1 MAGKVRPYKVV
12 SSAFSTSKYGVKI
25 STSQKRGLRV
35 STAKIT
41 TSINRIGEAV
51 SGIGSVVED
60 MRDFYHDQI
69 ETMFNIQQSLDRSLQ
84 LEKDQ
89 EAEEEAEGG
98 GPKTKD
104 AQDESEKEIKKK
116 GKKKGL
122 FGWLEEFLK
131 PWENIAAFLARAFI
145 SRAMLKWFSDENNLK
160 KLENIIST
168 IGKVGKFAMDL
179 AAGSIGLLMD
189 GLGNVFGGID
199 KVSSG
204 KLGGAWD
211 MIKGLGGLI
220 AGLAGLK
227 ALGYLLNPFSLITDI
242 MGILDAINQWRI
254 NRQRVNTPDG
264 DGKPRD
270 LDGKPNDGKPR
281 TQDGKPITGDVDV
294 DGKPVKPGVADDAVE
309 ITGDVLNKTDDVVE
323 ITGDVLN
330 KGDDIAETLIK
341 NQEVIPKTSWWDNI
355 VEGTKKGLTVLG
367 DIPGNLKKA
376 WQSAYKWLNED
387 GLKMLNEM
395 SEAARKR
402 WDEFAQAAAA
412 RRKQSMGWWD
422 KLSSKVG
429 DFKNWVGEGI
439 EGAKKGA
446 TEWAVRN
453 IVEPLGKFFEPI
465 LKPIQNMGKQL
476 VTAIEATPA
485 GKMVA
490 EQLKKRGLSLAEPGP
505 LIKKIGGKALPVVGG
520 LLNALFAYDALSNGD
535 PIGAALEALSGAF
548 DISGLFGFVPGPMIS
563 LGIDAYLFGRELVP
577 PIRELEDKAF
587 DALPGIKQG
596 KQFLEKIGPKLP
608 RGPLEK
614 LLQGFMGGGEE
625 EEVEEKSIGGLLKN
639 VKLST
644 EKIFNGIN
652 WTANKIG
659 EGREGIND
667 VISRVGEESNSL
679 LESAKGFITRPISS
693 IKENIDNTITR
704 IQPTT
709 EADTSTVADVSTTN
723 AEIKADEEIDS
734 GDKISPVFLPTTT
747 AIPINTPV
755 QPTVIFKSKLT
766 AYK

>member
-12 SSAFSTSKYGVKI
+12 SSAFSTSKYGVKM
-25 STSQKRGLRV
+25 STSHKRGLRV
-35 STAKIT
+35 STAKIV
-41 TSINRIGEAV
+41 TSINRIGETV
-51 SGIGSVVED
+51 SSIGSIVED

-69 ETMFNIQQSLDRSLQ
+69 ETMFNIQQDLDRSLQ

-89 EAEEEAEGG
+89 DAEEEAEGG
-98 GPKTKD
+98 GPKTKE
-104 AQDESEKEIKKK
+104 AKEEGEKELKKK
-116 GKKKGL
+116 SKKKGL
-122 FGWLEEFLK
+122 FGWLEDFLK
-131 PWENIAAFLARAFI
+131 PWENIASFLARAFI
-145 SRAMLKWFSDENNLK
+145 SRAMLKWFADEKNLK
-160 KLENIIST
+160 KLENIIET

-189 GLGNVFGGID
+189 GLGSVFGGID
-199 KVSSG
+199 KVSNG

-211 MIKGLGGLI
+211 MIKGLGGVI
-220 AGLAGLK
+220 AGVAGLK
-227 ALGYLLNPFSLITDI
+227 ALGYLLNPFSLISDI

-254 NRQRVNTPDG
+254 NRRKPKLDTPDG
-264 DGKPRD
+264 NKPKVND
-270 LDGKPNDGKPR
+270 VDTPDSKTKTKTKVNDGKVKVTGTVEDITDATIDTGR
-281 TQDGKPITGDVDV
+281 KVKVTGD
-294 DGKPVKPGVADDAVE
+294 AIE
-309 ITGDVLNKTDDVVE
+309 TTE
-323 ITGDVLN
+323 
-330 KGDDIAETLIK
+330 DIATTLTK
-341 NQEVIPKTSWWDNI
+341 NSDKIPKTSWWDNI
-355 VEGTKKGLTVLG
+355 VEGTKKGLSVIG

-422 KLSSKVG
+422 KLSGKVG
-429 DFKNWVGEGI
+429 DFKKWVGEGV

-465 LKPIQNMGKQL
+465 LKPIQNLGKQL
-476 VTAIEATPA
+476 VTAIESTPA

-535 PIGAALEALSGAF
+535 PVGAALEALSGAF

-587 DALPGIKQG
+587 NALPGIKHG
-596 KQFLEKIGPKLP
+596 KKFLEQIGPKLP
-608 RGPLEK
+608 KGPIEK
-614 LLQGFMGGGEE
+614 LLGGLMGGGEE
-625 EEVEEKSIGGLLKN
+625 EVEEKAIGGILKN

-644 EKIFNGIN
+644 DKIFNGIN
-652 WTANKIG
+652 WTAGKLG
-659 EGREGIND
+659 EGREGLND
-667 VISRVGEESNSL
+667 VITRVGQESNSL
-679 LESAKGFITRPISS
+679 LESAKGFISRPISS

-709 EADTSTVADVSTTN
+709 QADKSTVADVSTTN
-723 AEIKADEEIDS
+723 ANIKADEEIDS

-755 QPTVIFKSKLT
+755 QPTVIFKSKLN

>member
-12 SSAFSTSKYGVKI
+12 SSAFSTSKYGVKM
-25 STSQKRGLRV
+25 STSHKRGLRV
-35 STAKIT
+35 STAKIV
-41 TSINRIGEAV
+41 TSINRIGETV
-51 SGIGSVVED
+51 SSIGSIVED

-69 ETMFNIQQSLDRSLQ
+69 ETMFNIQQDLDRSLQ

-89 EAEEEAEGG
+89 DAEEEAEGG
-98 GPKTKD
+98 GPKTKE
-104 AQDESEKEIKKK
+104 AKEEGEKELKKK
-116 GKKKGL
+116 SKKKGL
-122 FGWLEEFLK
+122 FGWLEDFLK

-145 SRAMLKWFSDENNLK
+145 SRAMLKWFADEKNLK
-160 KLENIIST
+160 KLENIIET

-189 GLGNVFGGID
+189 GLGSVFGGID
-199 KVSSG
+199 KVSNG

-211 MIKGLGGLI
+211 MIKGLGGVI
-220 AGLAGLK
+220 AGVAGLK
-227 ALGYLLNPFSLITDI
+227 ALGYLLNPFSLISDI

-254 NRQRVNTPDG
+254 NRRKPKLDTPDG
-264 DGKPRD
+264 NKPKVND
-270 LDGKPNDGKPR
+270 VDTPDSKTKTKTKVNDGKVKVTGTVEDITDATIDTGR
-281 TQDGKPITGDVDV
+281 KVKVTGD
-294 DGKPVKPGVADDAVE
+294 AIE
-309 ITGDVLNKTDDVVE
+309 TTE
-323 ITGDVLN
+323 
-330 KGDDIAETLIK
+330 DIATTLTK
-341 NQEVIPKTSWWDNI
+341 NSDKIPKTSWWDNI
-355 VEGTKKGLTVLG
+355 VEGTKKGLSVIG

-422 KLSSKVG
+422 KLSGKVG
-429 DFKNWVGEGI
+429 DFKKWVGEGV

-465 LKPIQNMGKQL
+465 LKPIQNLGKQL
-476 VTAIEATPA
+476 VTAIESTPA

-535 PIGAALEALSGAF
+535 PVGAALEALSGAF

-587 DALPGIKQG
+587 NALPGIKHG
-596 KQFLEKIGPKLP
+596 KKFLEQIGPKLP
-608 RGPLEK
+608 KGPIEK
-614 LLQGFMGGGEE
+614 LLGGLMGGGEE
-625 EEVEEKSIGGLLKN
+625 EVEEKAIGGILKN

-644 EKIFNGIN
+644 DKIFNGIN
-652 WTANKIG
+652 WTAGKLG
-659 EGREGIND
+659 EGREGLND
-667 VISRVGEESNSL
+667 VITRVGQESNSL
-679 LESAKGFITRPISS
+679 LESAKGFISRPISS

-709 EADTSTVADVSTTN
+709 QADKSTVADVSTTN
-723 AEIKADEEIDS
+723 ANIKADEEIDS

-755 QPTVIFKSKLT
+755 QPTVIFKSKLN

>member
-12 SSAFSTSKYGVKI
+12 SSAFSTSRYGVKM

-35 STAKIT
+35 STAKIV
-41 TSINRIGEAV
+41 TSINRIGETV
-51 SGIGSVVED
+51 SSIGSIVED

-69 ETMFNIQQSLDRSLQ
+69 ETMFNIQQDLDRSLQ

-89 EAEEEAEGG
+89 DAEEEAEGG
-98 GPKTKD
+98 GPKTKE
-104 AQDESEKEIKKK
+104 ATDESKKELEKKS
-116 GKKKGL
+116 KKKGL
-122 FGWLEEFLK
+122 FGWLEDFLK

-145 SRAMLKWFSDENNLK
+145 SRAVLKWFADENNLK

-189 GLGNVFGGID
+189 GLGSVFGGID
-199 KVSSG
+199 KVSNG

-211 MIKGLGGLI
+211 MIKGLGGVI
-220 AGLAGLK
+220 AGVAGLK
-227 ALGYLLNPFSLITDI
+227 ALGYLLNPFSLISDI

-254 NRQRVNTPDG
+254 NRRKPKLDTPDG
-264 DGKPRD
+264 NKPKVNDVDTPDGKT
-270 LDGKPNDGKPR
+270 KTKTKVNDGKVKVTGTVDDITDATIDAGR
-281 TQDGKPITGDVDV
+281 KVQITGDVIDKSE
-294 DGKPVKPGVADDAVE
+294 DLA
-309 ITGDVLNKTDDVVE
+309 T
-323 ITGDVLN
+323 
-330 KGDDIAETLIK
+330 TLTK
-341 NQEVIPKTSWWDNI
+341 NSDKIPKTSWWDNI
-355 VEGTKKGLTVLG
+355 VEGTKKGLSVIG

-422 KLSSKVG
+422 KLSGKVG

-587 DALPGIKQG
+587 NALPGIKHG
-596 KQFLEKIGPKLP
+596 KKFLEQIGPKLP
-608 RGPLEK
+608 KGPIEK
-614 LLQGFMGGGEE
+614 LLGGLMGGGEE
-625 EEVEEKSIGGLLKN
+625 EVEEKAIGGILKN

-644 EKIFNGIN
+644 DKIFNGIK
-652 WTANKIG
+652 WTGNKLG
-659 EGREGIND
+659 EGREGLND
-667 VISRVGEESNSL
+667 VITRVGEESNSL
-679 LESAKGFITRPISS
+679 LESAKGFISRPISS

-709 EADTSTVADVSTTN
+709 QADTSTVADVSTTN

-755 QPTVIFKSKLT
+755 QPTVIFKSKLN

>member
-12 SSAFSTSKYGVKI
+12 SSAFSTSRYGVKM

-35 STAKIT
+35 STAKIV
-41 TSINRIGEAV
+41 TSINRIGETV
-51 SGIGSVVED
+51 SSIGSIVED

-69 ETMFNIQQSLDRSLQ
+69 ETMFNIQQDLDRSLQ

-89 EAEEEAEGG
+89 DAEEEAEGG
-98 GPKTKD
+98 GPKTKE
-104 AQDESEKEIKKK
+104 AKDESEKELKKK
-116 GKKKGL
+116 SKKKGL
-122 FGWLEEFLK
+122 FGWLEDFLK

-145 SRAMLKWFSDENNLK
+145 SRAVLKWFADENNLK

-189 GLGNVFGGID
+189 GLGSVFGGID
-199 KVSSG
+199 KVSNG

-211 MIKGLGGLI
+211 MIKGLGGVI
-220 AGLAGLK
+220 AGVAGLK

-264 DGKPRD
+264 RP
-270 LDGKPNDGKPR
+270 KPNDIDTPDGRPKPN
-281 TQDGKPITGDVDV
+281 DGKPITGDVDV
-294 DGKPVKPGVADDAVE
+294 DGKPIKPGVADDAVE
-309 ITGDVLNKTDDVVE
+309 ITGDVLNK
-323 ITGDVLN
+323 
-330 KGDDIAETLIK
+330 GDDLATTLAK
-341 NQEVIPKTSWWDNI
+341 NNEVIPKTSWWDNI

-422 KLSSKVG
+422 KLSGKVG

-587 DALPGIKQG
+587 NALPGIKQG

-614 LLQGFMGGGEE
+614 LLGGLMGGGE
-625 EEVEEKSIGGLLKN
+625 EEVEEKSIGGILKN

-644 EKIFNGIN
+644 DKIFNGIK
-652 WTANKIG
+652 WTGNKLG
-659 EGREGIND
+659 EGREGLND
-667 VISRVGEESNSL
+667 VITRVGEESNSL
-679 LESAKGFITRPISS
+679 LESAKGFISRPISS

-709 EADTSTVADVSTTN
+709 QADTSTVADVSTTN

-755 QPTVIFKSKLT
+755 QPTVIFKSKMT

>member
-12 SSAFSTSKYGVKI
+12 SSAFSTSKYGVKM
-25 STSQKRGLRV
+25 STSHKRGLRV
-35 STAKIT
+35 STAKIV
-41 TSINRIGEAV
+41 TSINRIGETV
-51 SGIGSVVED
+51 SSIGSIVED

-69 ETMFNIQQSLDRSLQ
+69 ETMFNIQQDLDRSLQ

-89 EAEEEAEGG
+89 DAEEEAEGG
-98 GPKTKD
+98 GPKTKE
-104 AQDESEKEIKKK
+104 AKEEGEKELKKK
-116 GKKKGL
+116 SKKKGL
-122 FGWLEEFLK
+122 FGWLEDFLK

-145 SRAMLKWFSDENNLK
+145 SRAMLKWFADEKNLK
-160 KLENIIST
+160 KLENIIET

-189 GLGNVFGGID
+189 GLGSVFGGID
-199 KVSSG
+199 KVSNG

-211 MIKGLGGLI
+211 MIKGLGGVI
-220 AGLAGLK
+220 AGVAGLK
-227 ALGYLLNPFSLITDI
+227 ALGYLLNPFSLISDI

-254 NRQRVNTPDG
+254 NRRKPRDIDTP

-270 LDGKPNDGKPR
+270 VDTPDGKPRDIDGRPKPNDGKPR
-281 TQDGKPITGDVDV
+281 ITGTTDDIVDATVDTGRKVQITGDV
-294 DGKPVKPGVADDAVE
+294 
-309 ITGDVLNKTDDVVE
+309 INQ
-323 ITGDVLN
+323 
-330 KGDDIAETLIK
+330 GDDLATTLAK
-341 NQEVIPKTSWWDNI
+341 NNEVIPKTSWWDNI
-355 VEGTKKGLTVLG
+355 VEGTKKGLSVIG

-422 KLSSKVG
+422 KLSGKVG
-429 DFKNWVGEGI
+429 DFKKWVGEGV

-465 LKPIQNMGKQL
+465 LKPIQNLGKQL
-476 VTAIEATPA
+476 VTAIESTPA

-535 PIGAALEALSGAF
+535 PVGAALEALSGAF

-587 DALPGIKQG
+587 NALPGIKHG
-596 KQFLEKIGPKLP
+596 KKFLEQIGPKLP
-608 RGPLEK
+608 RGPIEK
-614 LLQGFMGGGEE
+614 LLGGLMGGGEE
-625 EEVEEKSIGGLLKN
+625 EVEEKAIGGILKN

-644 EKIFNGIN
+644 DKIFNGIN
-652 WTANKIG
+652 WTAGKLG
-659 EGREGIND
+659 EGREGLND
-667 VISRVGEESNSL
+667 VITRVGQESNSL
-679 LESAKGFITRPISS
+679 LESAKGFISRPISS

-709 EADTSTVADVSTTN
+709 QADTSTVADVSTTN

>member
-12 SSAFSTSKYGVKI
+12 SSAFSTSKYGVKM

-35 STAKIT
+35 STAKIV
-41 TSINRIGEAV
+41 TSINRIGETV
-51 SGIGSVVED
+51 SSIGSIVED

-69 ETMFNIQQSLDRSLQ
+69 ETMFNIQQDLDRSLQ

-89 EAEEEAEGG
+89 DAEEEAEGG
-98 GPKTKD
+98 GPKTKE
-104 AQDESEKEIKKK
+104 AKEEGEKELKKK
-116 GKKKGL
+116 SKKKGL
-122 FGWLEEFLK
+122 FGWLEDFLK

-145 SRAMLKWFSDENNLK
+145 SRAMLKWFADEKNLK
-160 KLENIIST
+160 KLENIIET

-189 GLGNVFGGID
+189 GLGSVFGGID
-199 KVSSG
+199 KVSNG

-211 MIKGLGGLI
+211 MIKGLGGVI
-220 AGLAGLK
+220 AGVAGLK
-227 ALGYLLNPFSLITDI
+227 ALGYLLNPFSLISDI

-254 NRQRVNTPDG
+254 NRRKPRDIDTP

-270 LDGKPNDGKPR
+270 VDTPDGKPRDIDGRPKPNDGKPR
-281 TQDGKPITGDVDV
+281 ITGTTDDIVDATVDTGRKVQITGDV
-294 DGKPVKPGVADDAVE
+294 
-309 ITGDVLNKTDDVVE
+309 INQ
-323 ITGDVLN
+323 
-330 KGDDIAETLIK
+330 GDDLATTLAK
-341 NQEVIPKTSWWDNI
+341 NNEVIPKTSWWDNI
-355 VEGTKKGLTVLG
+355 VEGTKKGLSVIG

-422 KLSSKVG
+422 KLSGKVG
-429 DFKNWVGEGI
+429 DFKKWVGEGV

-465 LKPIQNMGKQL
+465 LKPIQNLGKQL
-476 VTAIEATPA
+476 VTAIESTPA

-535 PIGAALEALSGAF
+535 PVGAALEALSGAF

-587 DALPGIKQG
+587 NALPGIKHG
-596 KQFLEKIGPKLP
+596 KKFLEQIGPKLP
-608 RGPLEK
+608 RGPIEK
-614 LLQGFMGGGEE
+614 LLGGLMGGGEE
-625 EEVEEKSIGGLLKN
+625 EVEEKAIGGILKN

-644 EKIFNGIN
+644 DKIFNGIN
-652 WTANKIG
+652 WTAGKLG
-659 EGREGIND
+659 EGREGLND
-667 VISRVGEESNSL
+667 VITRVGQESNSL
-679 LESAKGFITRPISS
+679 LESAKGFISRPISS

-709 EADTSTVADVSTTN
+709 QADTSTVADVSTTN

>member
-12 SSAFSTSKYGVKI
+12 SSAFSTSKYGVKM
-25 STSQKRGLRV
+25 STSHKRGLRV
-35 STAKIT
+35 STAKIV
-41 TSINRIGEAV
+41 TSINRIGETV
-51 SGIGSVVED
+51 SSIGSIVED

-69 ETMFNIQQSLDRSLQ
+69 ETMFNIQQDLDRSLQ

-89 EAEEEAEGG
+89 DAEEEAEGG
-98 GPKTKD
+98 GPKTKE
-104 AQDESEKEIKKK
+104 AKEEGEKELKKK
-116 GKKKGL
+116 SKKKGL
-122 FGWLEEFLK
+122 FGWLEDFLK

-145 SRAMLKWFSDENNLK
+145 SRAMLKWFADEKNLK
-160 KLENIIST
+160 KLENIIET

-189 GLGNVFGGID
+189 GLGSVFGGID
-199 KVSSG
+199 KVSNG

-211 MIKGLGGLI
+211 MIKGLGGVI
-220 AGLAGLK
+220 AGVAGLK
-227 ALGYLLNPFSLITDI
+227 ALGYLLNPFSLISDI

-254 NRQRVNTPDG
+254 NRRKPRDIDTPDG
-264 DGKPRD
+264 RP
-270 LDGKPNDGKPR
+270 KPNDGKPR
-281 TQDGKPITGDVDV
+281 ITGTTDDIVDATVDTGRKVQITGDV
-294 DGKPVKPGVADDAVE
+294 
-309 ITGDVLNKTDDVVE
+309 INQ
-323 ITGDVLN
+323 
-330 KGDDIAETLIK
+330 GDDLATTLAK
-341 NQEVIPKTSWWDNI
+341 NNEVIPKTSWWDNI
-355 VEGTKKGLTVLG
+355 VEGTKKGLSVIG

-422 KLSSKVG
+422 KLSGKVG
-429 DFKNWVGEGI
+429 DFKKWVGEGV

-465 LKPIQNMGKQL
+465 LKPIQNLGKQL
-476 VTAIEATPA
+476 VTAIESTPA

-535 PIGAALEALSGAF
+535 PVGAALEALSGAF

-587 DALPGIKQG
+587 NALPGIKHG
-596 KQFLEKIGPKLP
+596 KKFLEQIGPKLP
-608 RGPLEK
+608 RGPIEK
-614 LLQGFMGGGEE
+614 LLGGLMGGGEE
-625 EEVEEKSIGGLLKN
+625 EVEEKAIGGILKN

-644 EKIFNGIN
+644 DKIFNGIN
-652 WTANKIG
+652 WTAGKLG
-659 EGREGIND
+659 EGREGLND
-667 VISRVGEESNSL
+667 VITRVGQESNSL
-679 LESAKGFITRPISS
+679 LESAKGFISRPISS

-709 EADTSTVADVSTTN
+709 QADTSTVADVSTTN

>member
-12 SSAFSTSKYGVKI
+12 SSAFSTSKYGVKM
-25 STSQKRGLRV
+25 STSHKRGLRV
-35 STAKIT
+35 STAKIV
-41 TSINRIGEAV
+41 TSINRIGETV
-51 SGIGSVVED
+51 SSIGSIVED

-69 ETMFNIQQSLDRSLQ
+69 ETMFNIQQDLDRSLQ

-89 EAEEEAEGG
+89 DAEEEAEGG
-98 GPKTKD
+98 GPKTKE
-104 AQDESEKEIKKK
+104 AKEEGEKELKKK
-116 GKKKGL
+116 SKKKGL
-122 FGWLEEFLK
+122 FGWLEDFLK

-145 SRAMLKWFSDENNLK
+145 SRAMLKWFADEKNLK
-160 KLENIIST
+160 KLENIIET

-189 GLGNVFGGID
+189 GLGSVFGGID
-199 KVSSG
+199 KVSNG

-211 MIKGLGGLI
+211 MIKGLGGVI
-220 AGLAGLK
+220 AGVAGLK
-227 ALGYLLNPFSLITDI
+227 ALGYLLNPFSLISDI

-254 NRQRVNTPDG
+254 NRRKPRDIDTP

-270 LDGKPNDGKPR
+270 VDTPDGKPRDIDGRPKPNDGKPR
-281 TQDGKPITGDVDV
+281 ITGTTDDIVDATVDTGRKVQITGDV
-294 DGKPVKPGVADDAVE
+294 
-309 ITGDVLNKTDDVVE
+309 INQ
-323 ITGDVLN
+323 
-330 KGDDIAETLIK
+330 GDDLATTLAK
-341 NQEVIPKTSWWDNI
+341 NNEVIPKTSWWDNI
-355 VEGTKKGLTVLG
+355 VEGTKKGLSVIG

-422 KLSSKVG
+422 KLSGKVG
-429 DFKNWVGEGI
+429 DFKKWVGEGV

-453 IVEPLGKFFEPI
+453 IVEPLGKWFEPI

-535 PIGAALEALSGAF
+535 PVGAALEALSGAF

-587 DALPGIKQG
+587 NALPGIKHG
-596 KQFLEKIGPKLP
+596 KKFLEQIGPKLP
-608 RGPLEK
+608 RGPIEK
-614 LLQGFMGGGEE
+614 LLGGLMGGGEE
-625 EEVEEKSIGGLLKN
+625 EVEEKAIGGILKN

-644 EKIFNGIN
+644 DKIFNGIN
-652 WTANKIG
+652 WTAGKLG
-659 EGREGIND
+659 EGREGLND
-667 VISRVGEESNSL
+667 VITRVGQESNSL
-679 LESAKGFITRPISS
+679 LESAKGFISRPISS

-709 EADTSTVADVSTTN
+709 QADTSTVADVSTTN

>member
-12 SSAFSTSKYGVKI
+12 SSAFSTSKYGVKM
-25 STSQKRGLRV
+25 STSHKRGLRV
-35 STAKIT
+35 STAKIV
-41 TSINRIGEAV
+41 TSINRIGETV
-51 SGIGSVVED
+51 SSIGSIVED

-69 ETMFNIQQSLDRSLQ
+69 ETMFNIQQDLDRSLQ

-89 EAEEEAEGG
+89 DAEEEAEGG
-98 GPKTKD
+98 GPKTKE
-104 AQDESEKEIKKK
+104 AKDESEKELKKK
-116 GKKKGL
+116 SKKKGL
-122 FGWLEEFLK
+122 FGWLEDFLK
-131 PWENIAAFLARAFI
+131 PWENIASFLARAFI
-145 SRAMLKWFSDENNLK
+145 SRAMLKWFADEKNLK
-160 KLENIIST
+160 KLENIIET

-189 GLGNVFGGID
+189 GLGSVFGGID
-199 KVSSG
+199 KVSNG

-211 MIKGLGGLI
+211 MIKGLGGVI
-220 AGLAGLK
+220 AGVAGLK
-227 ALGYLLNPFSLITDI
+227 ALGYLLNPFSLISDI

-264 DGKPRD
+264 KPQDGKPRD

-281 TQDGKPITGDVDV
+281 TRDGKPITGDVDV
-294 DGKPVKPGVADDAVE
+294 DGKPIKPGA
-309 ITGDVLNKTDDVVE
+309 TDDVVE

-330 KGDDIAETLIK
+330 KGDDLATTLAK
-341 NQEVIPKTSWWDNI
+341 NNEVIPKTSWWDNI

-422 KLSSKVG
+422 KLSGKVG
-429 DFKNWVGEGI
+429 DFKKWVGEGV

-535 PIGAALEALSGAF
+535 PVGAALEALSGAF

-587 DALPGIKQG
+587 NALPGIKQG

-614 LLQGFMGGGEE
+614 LLGGLMGGGE
-625 EEVEEKSIGGLLKN
+625 EEVEEKSIGGILKN

-644 EKIFNGIN
+644 DKIFNGIN
-652 WTANKIG
+652 WTAGKLG
-659 EGREGIND
+659 EGREGLND
-667 VISRVGEESNSL
+667 VITRVGQESNSL
-679 LESAKGFITRPISS
+679 LESAKGFISRPISS

-709 EADTSTVADVSTTN
+709 QADKSTVADVSTTN
-723 AEIKADEEIDS
+723 ANIKADEEIDS

-755 QPTVIFKSKLT
+755 QPTVIFKSKLN

>member
-12 SSAFSTSKYGVKI
+12 SSAFSTSKYGVKM
-25 STSQKRGLRV
+25 STSHKRGLRV
-35 STAKIT
+35 STAKIV
-41 TSINRIGEAV
+41 TSINRIGETV
-51 SGIGSVVED
+51 SSIGSIVED

-69 ETMFNIQQSLDRSLQ
+69 ETMFNIQQDLDRSLQ

-89 EAEEEAEGG
+89 DAEEEAEGG
-98 GPKTKD
+98 GPKTKE
-104 AQDESEKEIKKK
+104 AEEEGEKELKKK
-116 GKKKGL
+116 SKKKGL
-122 FGWLEEFLK
+122 FGWLEDFLK

-145 SRAMLKWFSDENNLK
+145 SRAMLKWFADEKNLK
-160 KLENIIST
+160 KLENIIET

-189 GLGNVFGGID
+189 GLGSVFGGID
-199 KVSSG
+199 KVSNG

-211 MIKGLGGLI
+211 MIKGLGGVI
-220 AGLAGLK
+220 AGVAGLK
-227 ALGYLLNPFSLITDI
+227 ALGYLLNPFSLISDI

-254 NRQRVNTPDG
+254 NRRRPRNTPDTP

-270 LDGKPNDGKPR
+270 IDTPDGKPR
-281 TQDGKPITGDVDV
+281 DFDKPRNTPDGKPKVTGTVDDIVDATVDTGRKVQITGDVIDKSE
-294 DGKPVKPGVADDAVE
+294 DLATTLAKNNE
-309 ITGDVLNKTDDVVE
+309 I
-323 ITGDVLN
+323 
-330 KGDDIAETLIK
+330 
-341 NQEVIPKTSWWDNI
+341 IPKTSWWDNI
-355 VEGTKKGLTVLG
+355 VEGTKKGLSVIG

-422 KLSSKVG
+422 KLSGKVG
-429 DFKNWVGEGI
+429 DFKKWVGEGV

-465 LKPIQNMGKQL
+465 LKPIQNLGKQL
-476 VTAIEATPA
+476 VTAIESTPA

-535 PIGAALEALSGAF
+535 PVGAALEALSGAF

-587 DALPGIKQG
+587 NALPGIKHG
-596 KQFLEKIGPKLP
+596 KKFLEQIGPKLP
-608 RGPLEK
+608 RGPIEK
-614 LLQGFMGGGEE
+614 LLGGLMGGGEE
-625 EEVEEKSIGGLLKN
+625 EVEEKAIGGILKN

-644 EKIFNGIN
+644 DKIFNGIN

-667 VISRVGEESNSL
+667 VITRVGEESNSL
-679 LESAKGFITRPISS
+679 LESAKGFISRPISS

-709 EADTSTVADVSTTN
+709 QADTSTVADVSTTN

>member
-12 SSAFSTSKYGVKI
+12 SSAFSTSKYGVKM
-25 STSQKRGLRV
+25 STSHKRGLRV
-35 STAKIT
+35 STAKIV
-41 TSINRIGEAV
+41 TSINRIGETV
-51 SGIGSVVED
+51 SSIGSIVED

-69 ETMFNIQQSLDRSLQ
+69 ETMFNIQQDLDRSLQ

-89 EAEEEAEGG
+89 DAEEEAEGG
-98 GPKTKD
+98 GPKTKE
-104 AQDESEKEIKKK
+104 ATDESKKELEKKS
-116 GKKKGL
+116 KKKGL
-122 FGWLEEFLK
+122 FGWLEDFLK
-131 PWENIAAFLARAFI
+131 PWENIASFLARAFI
-145 SRAMLKWFSDENNLK
+145 SRAMLKWFADEKNLK
-160 KLENIIST
+160 KLENIIET

-189 GLGNVFGGID
+189 GLGSVFGGID
-199 KVSSG
+199 KVSNG

-211 MIKGLGGLI
+211 MIKGLGGVI
-220 AGLAGLK
+220 AGVAGLK
-227 ALGYLLNPFSLITDI
+227 ALGYLLNPFSLISDI

-254 NRQRVNTPDG
+254 NRRKPKLDTPDG
-264 DGKPRD
+264 NKPKVNDVDTPDGKT
-270 LDGKPNDGKPR
+270 KTKTKVNDGKVKVTGTVDDITDATIDAGR
-281 TQDGKPITGDVDV
+281 KVQITGDVIDKSE
-294 DGKPVKPGVADDAVE
+294 DLA
-309 ITGDVLNKTDDVVE
+309 T
-323 ITGDVLN
+323 
-330 KGDDIAETLIK
+330 TLTK
-341 NQEVIPKTSWWDNI
+341 NSDKIPKTSWWDNI
-355 VEGTKKGLTVLG
+355 VEGTKKGLSVIG

-422 KLSSKVG
+422 KLSGKVG
-429 DFKNWVGEGI
+429 DFKKWVGEGV

-587 DALPGIKQG
+587 NALPGIKHG
-596 KQFLEKIGPKLP
+596 KKFLEQIGPKLP
-608 RGPLEK
+608 KGPIEK
-614 LLQGFMGGGEE
+614 LLGGLMGGGEE
-625 EEVEEKSIGGLLKN
+625 EVEEKAIGGILKN

-644 EKIFNGIN
+644 DKIFNGIK
-652 WTANKIG
+652 WTGNKLG
-659 EGREGIND
+659 EGREGLND
-667 VISRVGEESNSL
+667 VITRVGEESNSL
-679 LESAKGFITRPISS
+679 LESAKGFISRPISS

-709 EADTSTVADVSTTN
+709 QADTSTVADVSTTN
-723 AEIKADEEIDS
+723 ANIKADEEIDS

-755 QPTVIFKSKLT
+755 QPPVIFKSKLN
-766 AYK
+766 AYM

>member
-12 SSAFSTSKYGVKI
+12 SSAFSTSKYGVKM
-25 STSQKRGLRV
+25 STSHKRGLRV
-35 STAKIT
+35 STAKIV
-41 TSINRIGEAV
+41 TSINRIGETV
-51 SGIGSVVED
+51 SSIGSIVED

-69 ETMFNIQQSLDRSLQ
+69 ETMFNIQQDLDRSLQ

-89 EAEEEAEGG
+89 DAEEEAEGG
-98 GPKTKD
+98 GPKTKE
-104 AQDESEKEIKKK
+104 ATDESKKELEKKS
-116 GKKKGL
+116 KKKGL
-122 FGWLEEFLK
+122 FGWLEDFLK
-131 PWENIAAFLARAFI
+131 PWENIASFLARAFI
-145 SRAMLKWFSDENNLK
+145 SRAMLKWFADEKNLK
-160 KLENIIST
+160 KLENIIET

-189 GLGNVFGGID
+189 GLGSVFGGID
-199 KVSSG
+199 KVSNG

-211 MIKGLGGLI
+211 MIKGLGGVI
-220 AGLAGLK
+220 AGVAGLK
-227 ALGYLLNPFSLITDI
+227 ALGYLLNPFSLISDI

-264 DGKPRD
+264 KPQDGKPRD

-281 TQDGKPITGDVDV
+281 TRDGKPITGDVDV
-294 DGKPVKPGVADDAVE
+294 DGKPIKPGA
-309 ITGDVLNKTDDVVE
+309 TDDVVE

-330 KGDDIAETLIK
+330 KGDDLATTLAK
-341 NQEVIPKTSWWDNI
+341 NNEVIPKTSWWDNI

-422 KLSSKVG
+422 KLSGKVG
-429 DFKNWVGEGI
+429 DFKKWVGEGV

-465 LKPIQNMGKQL
+465 LKPIQNLGKQL
-476 VTAIEATPA
+476 VTAIESTPA

-587 DALPGIKQG
+587 NALPGIKQG

-614 LLQGFMGGGEE
+614 LLGGLMGGGE
-625 EEVEEKSIGGLLKN
+625 EEVEEKSIGGILKN

-644 EKIFNGIN
+644 DKIFNGIK
-652 WTANKIG
+652 WTGNKLG
-659 EGREGIND
+659 EGREGLND
-667 VISRVGEESNSL
+667 VITRVGEESNSL
-679 LESAKGFITRPISS
+679 LESAKGFISRPISS

-709 EADTSTVADVSTTN
+709 QADTSTVADVSTTN
-723 AEIKADEEIDS
+723 ANIKADEEIDS

-755 QPTVIFKSKLT
+755 QPTVIFKSKMT

>member
-12 SSAFSTSKYGVKI
+12 SSAFSTSKYGVKM
-25 STSQKRGLRV
+25 STSHKRGLRV
-35 STAKIT
+35 STAKIV
-41 TSINRIGEAV
+41 TSINRIGETV
-51 SGIGSVVED
+51 SSIGSIVED

-69 ETMFNIQQSLDRSLQ
+69 ETMFNIQQDLDRSLQ

-89 EAEEEAEGG
+89 DAEEEAEGG
-98 GPKTKD
+98 GPKTKE
-104 AQDESEKEIKKK
+104 AKDESEKELKKK
-116 GKKKGL
+116 SKKKGL
-122 FGWLEEFLK
+122 FGWLEDFLK
-131 PWENIAAFLARAFI
+131 PWENIASFLARAFI
-145 SRAMLKWFSDENNLK
+145 SRAMLKWFADEKNLK
-160 KLENIIST
+160 KLENIIET

-189 GLGNVFGGID
+189 GLGSVFGGID
-199 KVSSG
+199 KVSNG

-211 MIKGLGGLI
+211 MIKGLGGVI
-220 AGLAGLK
+220 AGVAGLK
-227 ALGYLLNPFSLITDI
+227 ALGYLLNPFSLISDI

-254 NRQRVNTPDG
+254 NRRKPKLDTPDG
-264 DGKPRD
+264 NKPKVNDVDTPDGKT
-270 LDGKPNDGKPR
+270 KTKTKVNDGKVKVTGTVDDITDATIDAGR
-281 TQDGKPITGDVDV
+281 KVQITGDVIDKSE
-294 DGKPVKPGVADDAVE
+294 DLA
-309 ITGDVLNKTDDVVE
+309 T
-323 ITGDVLN
+323 
-330 KGDDIAETLIK
+330 TLTK
-341 NQEVIPKTSWWDNI
+341 NSDKIPKTSWWDNI
-355 VEGTKKGLTVLG
+355 VEGTKKGLSVIG

-422 KLSSKVG
+422 KLSGKVG
-429 DFKNWVGEGI
+429 DFKKWVGEGV

-465 LKPIQNMGKQL
+465 LKPIQNLGKQL
-476 VTAIEATPA
+476 VTAIESTPA

-587 DALPGIKQG
+587 NALPGIKHG
-596 KQFLEKIGPKLP
+596 KKFLEQIGPKLP
-608 RGPLEK
+608 KGPIEK
-614 LLQGFMGGGEE
+614 LLGGLMGGGEE
-625 EEVEEKSIGGLLKN
+625 EVEEKAIGGILKN

-644 EKIFNGIN
+644 DKIFNGIN
-652 WTANKIG
+652 WTAGKLG
-659 EGREGIND
+659 EGREGLND
-667 VISRVGEESNSL
+667 VITRVGQESNSL
-679 LESAKGFITRPISS
+679 LESAKGFISRPISS

-709 EADTSTVADVSTTN
+709 QADTSTVADVSTTN

-755 QPTVIFKSKLT
+755 QPTVIFKSKLN

>member
-12 SSAFSTSKYGVKI
+12 SSAFSTSKYGVKM
-25 STSQKRGLRV
+25 STSHKRGLRV
-35 STAKIT
+35 STAKIV
-41 TSINRIGEAV
+41 TSINRIGETV
-51 SGIGSVVED
+51 SSIGSIVED

-69 ETMFNIQQSLDRSLQ
+69 ETMFNIQQDLDRSLQ

-89 EAEEEAEGG
+89 DAEEEAEGG
-98 GPKTKD
+98 GPKTKE
-104 AQDESEKEIKKK
+104 AKEEGEKELKKK
-116 GKKKGL
+116 SKKKGL
-122 FGWLEEFLK
+122 FGWLEDFLK

-145 SRAMLKWFSDENNLK
+145 SRAMLKWFADEKNLK
-160 KLENIIST
+160 KLENIIET

-189 GLGNVFGGID
+189 GLGSVFGGID
-199 KVSSG
+199 KVSNG

-211 MIKGLGGLI
+211 MIKGLGGVI
-220 AGLAGLK
+220 AGVAGLK
-227 ALGYLLNPFSLITDI
+227 ALGYLLNPFSLISDI

-254 NRQRVNTPDG
+254 NRRKPKLDTPDG
-264 DGKPRD
+264 NKPKVND
-270 LDGKPNDGKPR
+270 VDTPDSKTKTKTKVNDGKVKVTGTVEDITDATIDTGR
-281 TQDGKPITGDVDV
+281 KVKVTGD
-294 DGKPVKPGVADDAVE
+294 AIE
-309 ITGDVLNKTDDVVE
+309 TTE
-323 ITGDVLN
+323 
-330 KGDDIAETLIK
+330 DIATTLTK
-341 NQEVIPKTSWWDNI
+341 NSDKIPKTSWWDNI
-355 VEGTKKGLTVLG
+355 VEGTKKGLSVIG

-422 KLSSKVG
+422 KLSGKVG
-429 DFKNWVGEGI
+429 DFKKWVGEGV

-465 LKPIQNMGKQL
+465 LKPIQNLGKQL
-476 VTAIEATPA
+476 VTAIESTPA

-535 PIGAALEALSGAF
+535 PVGAALEALSGAF

-587 DALPGIKQG
+587 NALPGIKHG
-596 KQFLEKIGPKLP
+596 KKFLEQIGPKLP
-608 RGPLEK
+608 KGPIEK
-614 LLQGFMGGGEE
+614 LLGGLMGGGEE
-625 EEVEEKSIGGLLKN
+625 EVEEKAIGGILKN

-644 EKIFNGIN
+644 DKIFNGIN
-652 WTANKIG
+652 WTAGKLG
-659 EGREGIND
+659 EGREGLND
-667 VISRVGEESNSL
+667 VITRVGQESNSL
-679 LESAKGFITRPISS
+679 LESAKGFISRPISS

-709 EADTSTVADVSTTN
+709 QADKSTVADVSTTN
-723 AEIKADEEIDS
+723 ANIKADEEIDS

>member
-1 MAGKVRPYKVV
+1 
-12 SSAFSTSKYGVKI
+12 
-25 STSQKRGLRV
+25 
-35 STAKIT
+35 
-41 TSINRIGEAV
+41 
-51 SGIGSVVED
+51 
-60 MRDFYHDQI
+60 
-69 ETMFNIQQSLDRSLQ
+69 
-84 LEKDQ
+84 
-89 EAEEEAEGG
+89 
-98 GPKTKD
+98 
-104 AQDESEKEIKKK
+104 
-116 GKKKGL
+116 
-122 FGWLEEFLK
+122 
-131 PWENIAAFLARAFI
+131 
-145 SRAMLKWFSDENNLK
+145 
-160 KLENIIST
+160 
-168 IGKVGKFAMDL
+168 
-179 AAGSIGLLMD
+179 
-189 GLGNVFGGID
+189 
-199 KVSSG
+199 
-204 KLGGAWD
+204 
-211 MIKGLGGLI
+211 
-220 AGLAGLK
+220 
-227 ALGYLLNPFSLITDI
+227 

-254 NRQRVNTPDG
+254 NRRKPKLDTPDG
-264 DGKPRD
+264 NKPKVNDVDTPDGKT
-270 LDGKPNDGKPR
+270 KTKTKVNDGKVKVTGTVDDITDATIDAGR
-281 TQDGKPITGDVDV
+281 KVQITGDVIDKSE
-294 DGKPVKPGVADDAVE
+294 DLA
-309 ITGDVLNKTDDVVE
+309 T
-323 ITGDVLN
+323 
-330 KGDDIAETLIK
+330 TLTK
-341 NQEVIPKTSWWDNI
+341 NSDKIPKTSWWDNI
-355 VEGTKKGLTVLG
+355 VEGTKKGLSVIG

-422 KLSSKVG
+422 KLSGKVG
-429 DFKNWVGEGI
+429 DFKKWVGEGV

-465 LKPIQNMGKQL
+465 LKPIQNLGKQL
-476 VTAIEATPA
+476 VTAIESTPA

-535 PIGAALEALSGAF
+535 PVGAALEALSGAF

-587 DALPGIKQG
+587 NALPGIKHG
-596 KQFLEKIGPKLP
+596 KKFLEQIGPKLP
-608 RGPLEK
+608 KGPIEK
-614 LLQGFMGGGEE
+614 LLGGLMGGGEE
-625 EEVEEKSIGGLLKN
+625 EVEEKAIGGILKN

-644 EKIFNGIN
+644 DKIFNGIN
-652 WTANKIG
+652 WTAGKLG
-659 EGREGIND
+659 EGREGLND
-667 VISRVGEESNSL
+667 VITRVGQESNSL
-679 LESAKGFITRPISS
+679 LESAKGFISRPISS

-709 EADTSTVADVSTTN
+709 QADTSTVADVSTTN
-723 AEIKADEEIDS
+723 ANIKADEEIDS

-755 QPTVIFKSKLT
+755 QPTVIFKSKLN